1 MTYLTISS
9 QDTLEILATNVVS
22 REQEVHS
29 YQINIDNYQILLL
42 ALPQDE
48 CPEYLAQYIN
58 TPVAQL
64 PSNISFE
71 DVQTLA
77 DYQYRN
83 LINSLLRTEMI
94 EQSKA
99 QRILNAIKSQ
109 IPAEQMDALVAAAKA
124 KLALATAS

>member
-1 MTYLTISS
+1 M
-9 QDTLEILATNVVS
+9 VS

-42 ALPQDE
+42 ALPQDD

-71 DVQTLA
+71 DVQILS

-83 LINSLLRTEMI
+83 LVNSLLRTEMI
-94 EQSKA
+94 EQGKA

-109 IPAEQMDALVAAAKA
+109 IPADQLNTLVAAAKV
-124 KLALATAS
+124 KLTPAPI